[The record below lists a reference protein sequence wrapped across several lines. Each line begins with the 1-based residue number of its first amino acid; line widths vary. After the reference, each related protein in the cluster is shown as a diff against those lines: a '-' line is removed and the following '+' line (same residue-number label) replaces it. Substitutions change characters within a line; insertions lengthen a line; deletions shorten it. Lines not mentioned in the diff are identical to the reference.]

1 VELKVGDRIK
11 LQGHVVCGV
20 DIEPAKM
27 CEIVFVY
34 PGDTVYEVRIPGER
48 ETQIIPESCLQW
60 LADEA
65 AGRN

>member
-1 VELKVGDRIK
+1 MKTGDFVK

-20 DIEPAKM
+20 DIEPAKT

-34 PGDTVYEVRIPGER
+34 PGGVVYEVRIPGER
-48 ETQIIPESCLQW
+48 ETQIIPEACLRW

-65 AGRN
+65 ARRR